1 MFTHAPIMHKYGQ
14 KVFNSTQQ
22 YLYSN
27 MNVQFTNV
35 KEVLEVKVASG
46 GRITGLKKYEG
57 ITVKVIVFGE
67 LMEDPIIQTYKGMT
81 KSE

>member
-1 MFTHAPIMHKYGQ
+1 MRNKCK
-14 KVFNSTQQ
+14 KVSNSMQR
-22 YLYSN
+22 YLTSA

-35 KEVLEVKVASG
+35 KEVLDVKVASG
-46 GRITGLKKYEG
+46 GRITGLKRYEG

-67 LMEDPIIQTYKGMT
+67 LMEDSVNPPPVKGMT

>member
-1 MFTHAPIMHKYGQ
+1 
-14 KVFNSTQQ
+14 
-22 YLYSN
+22 

-46 GRITGLKKYEG
+46 GRITGLTRYEG

-67 LMEDPIIQTYKGMT
+67 LMEDSVVPPPVKGMK

>member
-1 MFTHAPIMHKYGQ
+1 MS
-14 KVFNSTQQ
+14 NSTQQ
-22 YLYSN
+22 YLPSA

-35 KEVLEVKVASG
+35 KEVLDVKVASG
-46 GRITGLKKYEG
+46 GRITGLKRYEG

-67 LMEDPIIQTYKGMT
+67 LREDSEIPIPVKGMT

>member
-1 MFTHAPIMHKYGQ
+1 
-14 KVFNSTQQ
+14 
-22 YLYSN
+22 

-46 GRITGLKKYEG
+46 GRITGLTRYEG
-57 ITVKVIVFGE
+57 IIVKVIVFCE
-67 LMEDPIIQTYKGMT
+67 LMEDSVAPPVKGMT